1 MLSNL
6 EMETLA
12 KQAESVLNQ
21 NYFDHY
27 VKFAHNGQYEHF
39 RHTKLVC
46 KYLQRIADGEQL
58 ALMIEMPPRHGKSMT
73 VTESFPSFY
82 LGKNPDK
89 RVITASYSDSL
100 AKKFGRK
107 NKDKFKEFAGP
118 LNDLELSKTNAAV
131 KDWGIEGHSGGMLS
145 TGIGGSITGHGA
157 DLMIIDDPI
166 KNQQDAS
173 SETIRE
179 KIWDEWES
187 TLSTRLHGGAS
198 VIVVMTRWHEDD
210 IIGRLLKQGA
220 RPWIRLRLPAVAE
233 DETDLLHRKIGEVL
247 CPELGYDE
255 KWAEQKKNEVGSRT
269 WASLYQQRPSPAGG
283 HIFKRSWV
291 KFYVPTVEMKVRL
304 SLGDDVAV
312 MPAEFDIQVQ
322 SWDCTFKES
331 DTSDYVAG
339 HVWGKKR
346 ADFYFLDRHH
356 EKMGIVETMRA
367 IQHMTDKWPS
377 AKAKLIE
384 DKANGSAVIEMLSKK
399 IAGIV
404 PVNPKGGKE
413 VRAQAVSP
421 FWESGN
427 VYVPHPLW
435 KPWINEVL
443 DEMQSF
449 PNAVH
454 DDDVDA
460 MTQALVKLD
469 TKVKR
474 ERREGRKTGF

>member
-82 LGKNPDK
+82 LGKNPGK

-118 LNDLELSKTNAAV
+118 LNNLELSKTNAAV

-145 TGIGGSITGHGA
+145 TGVGGSITGHGA

-255 KWAEQKKNEVGSRT
+255 KWAKQKQKEVGSRT
-269 WASLYQQRPSPAGG
+269 WSSLYQQRPTPAGG
-283 HIFKRSWV
+283 SIFKRKWV
-291 KFYVPTVEMKVRL
+291 KYYVPSREVKDRL
-304 SLGDDVAV
+304 NLSDETIIL
-312 MPAEFDIQVQ
+312 PRLFDKQVQ
-322 SWDCTFKES
+322 SWDCTFKDAE
-331 DTSDYVAG
+331 TSDFVAG
-339 HVWGKKR
+339 QVWAKKKT
-346 ADFYFLDRHH
+346 DYFLLARRK
-356 EKMGIVETMRA
+356 EKLNFTATLKAIREMSENWPNARA
-367 IQHMTDKWPS
+367 KYV
-377 AKAKLIE
+377 E
-384 DKANGSAVIEMLSKK
+384 DKANGSAVISVLENEIS
-399 IAGIV
+399 GII
-404 PVNPKGGKE
+404 PVNPEGGKE
-413 VRAQAVSP
+413 VRANAVAP
-421 FWESGN
+421 VWESGN
-427 VYVPHPLW
+427 VYLPHPDYA
-435 KPWINEVL
+435 PWVNEFL
-443 DEMQSF
+443 DELEAF
-449 PNAVH
+449 PNGAH
-454 DDDVDA
+454 DDEVDA
-460 MTQALVKLD
+460 MTQALIKITSSGRSLL
-469 TKVKR
+469 
-474 ERREGRKTGF
+474 ERYRNG

>member
-12 KQAESVLNQ
+12 KQAESVLNK

-27 VKFAHNGQYEHF
+27 VEFAHNGQYEHYK
-39 RHTKLVC
+39 HTKLVC
-46 KYLQRIADGEQL
+46 DHLQRIADGEQL

-82 LGKNPDK
+82 LGKNPEK
-89 RVITASYSDSL
+89 RVIVASYSDSL

-118 LNDLELSKTNAAV
+118 LNDMELSKTNAAV

-233 DETDLLHRKIGEVL
+233 DETDLLHRKVGEVL

-291 KFYVPTVEMKVRL
+291 KYYVPSIEMKVKL
-304 SLGDDVAV
+304 SLGDDIVV
-312 MPAEFDIQVQ
+312 LPPKFDIQVQ
-322 SWDCTFKES
+322 SWDCTFKDSEK
-331 DTSDYVAG
+331 SDYVAG
-339 HVWGKKR
+339 HVWGKNTS
-346 ADFYFLDRHH
+346 DFYLLDRHH

-367 IQHMTDKWPS
+367 IQHMTDKWPD
-377 AKAKLIE
+377 AKGKLIE

-399 IAGIV
+399 IPGIV
-404 PVNPKGGKE
+404 PVNPQGGKE
-413 VRAQAVSP
+413 VRANAVSP

-435 KPWINEVL
+435 KPWIDDVL
-443 DEMQSF
+443 EEMQSF
-449 PNAVH
+449 PNGVH

-460 MTQALVKLD
+460 MSQALTRLD
-469 TKVKR
+469 FKVKN
-474 ERREGRKTGF
+474 ERREGRKTAF

>member
-1 MLSNL
+1 
-6 EMETLA
+6 METLA
-12 KQAESVLNQ
+12 RQAESVLNQ

-27 VKFAHNGQYEHF
+27 VKFTHNGQYEHF

-82 LGKNPDK
+82 LGKNPEK

-118 LNDLELSKTNAAV
+118 LNNLELSKTNAAV

-145 TGIGGSITGHGA
+145 TGVGGSITGHGA

-255 KWAEQKKNEVGSRT
+255 KWAKQKQKEVGSRT
-269 WASLYQQRPSPAGG
+269 WSSLYQQRPTPAGG
-283 HIFKRSWV
+283 SIFKRKWV
-291 KFYVPTVEMKVRL
+291 KYYVPSREVKDRLNLSDETIILTWDYLAGAARMPKTVLKGQEAGTLTGAQYDVMNYYSRIASMQENSMRPQLEYLVRL
-304 SLGDDVAV
+304 LMWCEDECGGRIDPDSIEWSIEFNPLWSVDSKTD
-312 MPAEFDIQVQ
+312 AEIRKL
-322 SWDCTFKES
+322 TAES
-331 DTSDYVAG
+331 DKIYIESGVLDPSDVQEARFGRFGVTETSKFNADSATDIDKLAESVY
-339 HVWGKKR
+339 KKYKENR
-346 ADFYFLDRHH
+346 AD
-356 EKMGIVETMRA
+356 G
-367 IQHMTDKWPS
+367 
-377 AKAKLIE
+377 
-384 DKANGSAVIEMLSKK
+384 
-399 IAGIV
+399 
-404 PVNPKGGKE
+404 
-413 VRAQAVSP
+413 
-421 FWESGN
+421 
-427 VYVPHPLW
+427 
-435 KPWINEVL
+435 
-443 DEMQSF
+443 
-449 PNAVH
+449 
-454 DDDVDA
+454 
-460 MTQALVKLD
+460 
-469 TKVKR
+469 
-474 ERREGRKTGF
+474 